1 MYGTASDERAVKVPA
16 SEAWKLI
23 GTLQLAYFI
32 EESLPHLISKI
43 DVIQGDGSAGTI
55 LHATFPPGREDGLKW
70 FKEKFTVVDDE
81 KRVKVAEV
89 VEGGYLDA
97 GFTMYRIT
105 LEVTEAEEEEEQCV
119 IRTTLEYELKEEGAA
134 NAFLASIQPLAAIM
148 QLAADSL
155 QRNYTH
161 NS

>member
-1 MYGTASDERAVKVPA
+1 M
-16 SEAWKLI
+16 
-23 GTLQLAYFI
+23 
-32 EESLPHLISKI
+32 
-43 DVIQGDGSAGTI
+43 
-55 LHATFPPGREDGLKW
+55 KW

-97 GFTMYRIT
+97 GFTMYRVT
-105 LEVTEAEEEEEQCV
+105 LEVTEAEEEKQQCV
-119 IRTTLEYELKEEGAA
+119 IRTTLEYELKEEAAA

-161 NS
+161 KATITTN